1 MRAIV
6 LAITALV
13 LAGTL
18 ASGCGGGGNANP
30 ESATPPAESESSEA
44 ASGAQLFSA
53 NCESCH
59 GPEGAG
65 GHVGPDLQKSPVA
78 EHLSQ
83 VKSQVENGGG
93 AMPPFSGVLSAEEI
107 DVVAHYVVEEIAPKG

>member
-1 MRAIV
+1 MRTILSA
-6 LAITALV
+6 LTALV

-18 ASGCGGGGNANP
+18 VSGCGGGDKATGEPTTAP
-30 ESATPPAESESSEA
+30 VESRQAS
-44 ASGAQLFSA
+44 SGAQLFSA

-107 DVVAHYVVEEIAPKG
+107 DVVANYVVEEIAPQG

>member
-6 LAITALV
+6 SALTALV

-18 ASGCGGGGNANP
+18 ASGCGGGDKATA
-30 ESATPPAESESSEA
+30 ESAPPPTASGSSEA
-44 ASGAQLFSA
+44 ASGAELFSA

-59 GPEGAG
+59 GPEGTG

-78 EHLSQ
+78 EHLAQ
-83 VKSQVENGGG
+83 VKNQVENGGG
-93 AMPPFSGVLSAEEI
+93 AMPPFSGVLSAEQI
-107 DVVAHYVVEEIAPKG
+107 DAVASYVVEEIAPKG